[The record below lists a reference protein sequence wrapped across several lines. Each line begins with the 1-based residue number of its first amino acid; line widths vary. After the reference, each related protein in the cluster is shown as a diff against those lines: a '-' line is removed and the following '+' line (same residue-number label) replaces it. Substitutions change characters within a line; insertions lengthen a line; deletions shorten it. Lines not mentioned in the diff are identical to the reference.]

1 MTNFI
6 VNNYLII
13 IIIGAFLIFALIG
26 YAVDTTKNKK
36 NKESE
41 LLTEP
46 NDDANLDKIKEEPVE
61 EVNEEINN
69 EENQQ
74 ASSETINMD

>member
-6 VNNYLII
+6 VNNYFII

-26 YAVDTTKNKK
+26 YAVDTTKNRK

-46 NDDANLDKIKEEPVE
+46 NDDDNLNKIKEEPVE
-61 EVNEEINN
+61 EMPVEVNPD
-69 EENQQ
+69 ENQ
-74 ASSETINMD
+74 AVTETIDMD